1 MAKQILLEDVI
12 KTINSTDLR
21 KVMLYHESY
30 PRTISSGPEIGFQGG
45 YNMDKFYGELHFTQL
60 TIKYDV
66 RDEKKIVDSPIR
78 LSLSIT
84 NPTSGL
90 RDEFYRLHRD
100 LVDRD
105 VKAKIDKNP
114 YTESINVV
122 YGPDENSLETLRRDM
137 NIMYSAINRCKEIKE
152 NYLR

>member
-45 YNMDKFYGELHFTQL
+45 YNMDKFYGELLFTQL

-84 NPTSGL
+84 NPTNSL
-90 RDEFYRLHRD
+90 KREFYRLHKD
-100 LVDRD
+100 LVDKD
-105 VKAKIDKNP
+105 VKAKIDRNP
-114 YTESINVV
+114 YIESINMV
-122 YGPDENSLETLRRDM
+122 YSPDENSLETLRKDM
-137 NIMYSAINRCKEIKE
+137 NTIYSIINRYDGIKE
-152 NYLR
+152 KYLR